1 MLKNK
6 RGEGEG
12 KAVAVLLLVIALFI
26 ALYVLILPPEER
38 SQLLGENETDTGITN
53 TKSTTNEGSV
63 ELFTSTPGLISPEK
77 TFGTNHQINAV
88 NLFVKTEPKLI
99 NLASSLDVARSLFT
113 KSSPTLKFEVKELG
127 DINKVTFFFTVLKA
141 EGILKLKINGMEFF
155 SEDVAPGIKL
165 VEVPITFLKANNE
178 LEIEVSHP
186 GVAIWNTNE
195 YALKSVGVKEEFEI
209 INSKEERFFTL
220 TQEEKKVMNQ
230 VKLSYF
236 LHCNSKPAR
245 DFTLLRVFLN
255 DNNIFSGQTRCVSTN
270 QNIDI
275 ETADLIPGNNK
286 LLFSIDDGDFSFNN
300 IELQTRTDSEDFPTY
315 IFQVG
320 TNIVNDIPSRRK
332 NIKLQLFLD
341 NDSKQKSARI
351 KINNGSLFLN
361 TNTGDYEADVTEFI
375 KEGSNFIKI
384 VPNTDF
390 NIVGLKVIVK

>member
-6 RGEGEG
+6 RAEGEG

-38 SQLLGENETDTGITN
+38 SQLLGENETDVTD
-53 TKSTTNEGSV
+53 TTRTTREGSV
-63 ELFTSTPGLISPEK
+63 ELFTSTPGLVSPEK
-77 TFGTNHQINAV
+77 TFGTNHQINSV

-99 NLASSLDVARSLFT
+99 NLASSLEVSRSLFS
-113 KSSPTLKFEVKELG
+113 KSYPKLKFEVKDLG
-127 DINKVTFFFTVLKA
+127 DINKVTFFFTVLKS
-141 EGILKLKINGMEFF
+141 EGALKLKINGMDFF
-155 SEDVAPGIKL
+155 SEEVEPGIKL

-178 LEIEVSHP
+178 VQIEVSHP
-186 GVAIWNTNE
+186 GAAFWSTNK
-195 YALKSVGVKEEFEI
+195 YLLKSIGVKEEFEI

-236 LHCNSKPAR
+236 LHCNSKPER
-245 DFTLLRVFLN
+245 DFTLIRLFLN
-255 DNNIFSGQTRCVSTN
+255 DKNIFSGQTRCVSTN
-270 QNIDI
+270 QEIEI
-275 ETADLIPGNNK
+275 ETADLVPGNNK

-320 TNIVNDIPSRRK
+320 TNTINDILSGIK
-332 NIKLQLFLD
+332 DVKLQLFLD
-341 NDSKQKSARI
+341 NDSKQKSARV

-361 TNTGDYEADVTEFI
+361 TNTGEYEADITEFI

-390 NIVGLKVIVK
+390 NIIGLKVIVQ